1 MLASG
6 FYVNKK
12 CRVFA
17 IFLKC
22 SNKPTLIKVRPSS
35 LYVSFNYLESSHGF
49 RVGTTNATD
58 KRHLKFHKTQAGIK
72 AQQAVEVRSGRPS
85 LLKNVVKRF
94 PSSRW
99 RHSRRFVKQTDMR
112 LTDPSLWLSLN

>member
-1 MLASG
+1 MLVSG
-6 FYVNKK
+6 FSVNKK

-35 LYVSFNYLESSHGF
+35 LNVSFTYLESSYGC
-49 RVGTTNATD
+49 RVGKTNATD
-58 KRHLKFHKTQAGIK
+58 KRHLKFHETQVGIK
-72 AQQAVEVRSGRPS
+72 AQQAVEVKSGRPS
-85 LLKNVVKRF
+85 LLQNVVKRF

-99 RHSRRFVKQTDMR
+99 RHSRRFVKQTNLR
-112 LTDPSLWLSLN
+112 LTG